1 MIFYHI
7 ELAKVEKIN
16 NFVPRIPYYIM
27 DMEDVTIPRI
37 CVSNTIEGCLSA
49 APWGGLTLEA
59 HPLGMLYRVYVF
71 ETNNYMKPEVL
82 AKEYGVLDAIINQ
95 EYWLLDEIKPIDD
108 FLIDI
113 QGYTYGTGIMI
124 NGKEHTLIENLKYEI
139 INDNQVGNIV
149 NLSNYNE
156 KQYYYE
162 IIELIM
168 ESYFL
173 QYGEFIEDFMDN
185 ITFDKNYMYIND
197 EMLFFKDLFYSIINN
212 KNEMELYRKIF
223 KERKRNTLKIS

>member
-139 INDNQVGNIV
+139 IKWAKEKG
-149 NLSNYNE
+149 LKNYVLGGGYGADDGIYQYKYALAPHGQCEFYIGRKTFDQSSYDHLVALRKEELNE
-156 KQYYYE
+156 K
-162 IIELIM
+162 
-168 ESYFL
+168 YFP
-173 QYGEFIEDFMDN
+173 
-185 ITFDKNYMYIND
+185 
-197 EMLFFKDLFYSIINN
+197 
-212 KNEMELYRKIF
+212 LYR
-223 KERKRNTLKIS
+223 S